1 MDRVVQGM
9 RSIRGEIE
17 VPGDKSI
24 SHRAVMLASIAQ
36 GTSTVRGLSAARDVR
51 RTVEAMRTAGVSVEE
66 RGGATVIEGKGITG
80 FERLK
85 PFRPLEIDCGNS
97 GTTARLLAGLFGGAR
112 FPVRLTGDESLMKR
126 PMDRI
131 AEPLAE
137 IGVHISSEAGH
148 LPVEITGG
156 APGPFEYTVP
166 IPSAQ
171 VKTAFM
177 LAALFIAGGS
187 VITEPVETR
196 DHTERMLVLMDAD
209 IRVRTTLQGRSI
221 LIHGRR
227 ELSPLDMR
235 VPGDV
240 SSAVFFIACALVSRS
255 SELLIKNVLLNP
267 TRAHVIEVF
276 RRMGGD
282 IKVEMVEEFPE
293 PCGHVRVRSSSLSGT
308 KVGGVE
314 IPLLIDEIPALA
326 AAACFAKGETLIQ
339 GASELRVKESDRIA
353 GLASMVREFGGR
365 VTELDDGLVIS
376 GRTRLSPARVESFA
390 DHRLA
395 MAASILGMNVRGK
408 TVIKGA
414 ECADI
419 SFPGYFELLDSLA
432 ADR

>member
-1 MDRVVQGM
+1 MDRIVEGR

-36 GTSTVRGLSAARDVR
+36 GTSRISWLSAARDVKC
-51 RTVEAMRTAGVSVEE
+51 TVEAMRTAGVSVEQ
-66 RGGATVIEGKGITG
+66 RGGTTVIEGKGITG
-80 FERLK
+80 FERL
-85 PFRPLEIDCGNS
+85 RPSRLLEIDCGNS
-97 GTTARLLAGLFGGAR
+97 GTTARLLAGLFGGAG
-112 FPVRLTGDESLMKR
+112 FQVRLTGDESLMKR

-131 AEPLAE
+131 AQPLAE
-137 IGVHISSEAGH
+137 IGVRITTEAGH
-148 LPVEITGG
+148 LPVEISGG
-156 APGPFEYTVP
+156 APAPFEYTVP

-177 LAALFIAGGS
+177 LAALFIAGSS

-209 IRVRTTLQGRSI
+209 IRVRTTLQGKSI
-221 LIHGRR
+221 IIHGRR

-240 SSAVFFIACALVSRS
+240 SSAVFFIACTLVSRS

-282 IKVEMVEEFPE
+282 IQVEMAEEFPE
-293 PCGHVRVRSSSLSGT
+293 PSGHVHVRSSSLRGT
-308 KVGGVE
+308 EVGGIE

-326 AAACFAKGETLIQ
+326 AAACFAKGKTHIR

-353 GLASMVREFGGR
+353 GVANMVRKFGGR

-376 GRTRLSPARVESFA
+376 GGRRPSPAQVESFG

-395 MAASILGMNVRGK
+395 MAASILGMNVSGK

-414 ECADI
+414 ECVDI
-419 SFPGYFELLDSLA
+419 SFPGYFEMLDSLA